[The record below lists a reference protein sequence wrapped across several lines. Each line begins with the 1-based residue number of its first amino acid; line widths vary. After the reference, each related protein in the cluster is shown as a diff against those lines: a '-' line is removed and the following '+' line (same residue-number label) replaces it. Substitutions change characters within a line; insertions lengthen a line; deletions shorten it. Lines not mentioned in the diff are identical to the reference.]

1 MSWKRQKYLLSF
13 WNISRSKICYC
24 RLCNKILL
32 QRKFTKIF
40 FLFCCPKAHLDVVS
54 SSDLRVYSQHCLPSM
69 WSGTKVGGSCQQ
81 YLARAEKITYFFS
94 IKWLSPPDYGFLLL
108 PSSDCL
114 IWFSASGNPENL
126 DLEPLCWDRLLT
138 RLTITTPLIFLLS
151 IIIITICRYHC
162 SIPFLCCYF

>member
-54 SSDLRVYSQHCLPSM
+54 SSDLRVYSQHCLPSI

-81 YLARAEKITYFFS
+81 YLARAEEITYFFS
-94 IKWLSPPDYGFLLL
+94 IWWLSPPRL
-108 PSSDCL
+108 
-114 IWFSASGNPENL
+114 W
-126 DLEPLCWDRLLT
+126 LLT
-138 RLTITTPLIFLLS
+138 PPSLWLSDLVFCLRKSRKPGSGTSPLRQAFDTP
-151 IIIITICRYHC
+151 YHYNTPTFT
-162 SIPFLCCYF
+162 SLNPYHHDL